1 MQLEIRKQKQEYST
15 AIEEKEAVEDE
26 FANRMREL
34 EEIAVDGGGV
44 ISSTAIL
51 KAQDELKTK
60 IQEQSELIENEN

>member
-1 MQLEIRKQKQEYST
+1 
-15 AIEEKEAVEDE
+15 
-26 FANRMREL
+26 MREL

-60 IQEQSELIENEN
+60 I